1 MTEETKIPAWALKE
15 AFARSGMNWSAR
27 GGVDIAVRNM
37 ARALARM
44 IAEHEQPP
52 VDRATHIAREMLAI
66 WSETTASGA
75 VLRDSSEAEEA
86 RKGGW
91 DTFGDFMRARDY
103 LAEELG
109 DD

>member
-1 MTEETKIPAWALKE
+1 MAEETNIPEWAFDE
-15 AFARSGMNWSAR
+15 ASRRAREESKHAPGATYSN
-27 GGVDIAVRNM
+27 AV
-37 ARALARM
+37 AALARM

-75 VLRDSSEAEEA
+75 VQRDSSEAEEA

-103 LAEELG
+103 LAKELG
-109 DD
+109 CD